1 MNSITPEAMAAIQSE
16 LLSGESVV
24 WAGQPN
30 PRVVFH
36 QQDAAL
42 IPFSLLWGGFAI
54 FWEMGVMGLGPFGTP
69 RSQPWDFGVVWGI
82 PFVLVGQ
89 YLIWGRFLYNFWKK
103 AHIYYAVTNRRVIA
117 VQRVPSR
124 KVTSAYID
132 TLPMILKSVRSD
144 GIGTVTFAQ
153 AEPLWSR
160 RSGWGAWD
168 PLSIRDIP
176 AFVDINGAKE
186 VYQLV
191 AGLREK
197 ARTAQAF

>member
-1 MNSITPEAMAAIQSE
+1 MNPEAMAAILPE
-16 LLSGESVV
+16 LLSGESIV

-36 QQDAAL
+36 KEDATL

-54 FWEMGVMGLGPFGTP
+54 FWEIGVMGLGPFGTH
-69 RSQPWDFGVVWGI
+69 SGQPWGFGMVWGI

-89 YLIWGRFLYNFWKK
+89 YLIWGRFLYGFWKK
-103 AHIYYAVTNRRVIA
+103 ARVYYAVTNRRVIA
-117 VQRVPSR
+117 VQRAPNR
-124 KVTSAYID
+124 KVASAYID
-132 TLPMILKSVRSD
+132 TLPALMKTVRSD

-160 RSGWGAWD
+160 QRGWGAWD
-168 PLSIRDIP
+168 PMRVDDIP
-176 AFVDINGAKE
+176 SFIDIYDADE
-186 VYQLV
+186 VYRLV

-197 ARTAQAF
+197 VHAAEAF